1 MFEDRK
7 WVYLNEKFVMDM
19 IEKKLFL
26 FNNIIFIIYFIIINK
41 NININ
46 KRIMGKLFNLQQ
58 SFI

>member
-1 MFEDRK
+1 
-7 WVYLNEKFVMDM
+7 MDM